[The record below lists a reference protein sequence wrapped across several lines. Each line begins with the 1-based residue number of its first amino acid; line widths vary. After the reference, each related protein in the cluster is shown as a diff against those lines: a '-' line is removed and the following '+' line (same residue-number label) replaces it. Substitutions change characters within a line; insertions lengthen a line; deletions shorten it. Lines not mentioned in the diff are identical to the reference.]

1 MVRPPTRCT
10 GFALG
15 GPTLYSRFA
24 SPTLNRT
31 KSGPLAVASAG
42 EIVHM
47 ADVEIMARR
56 LQVANLAPAD
66 AGRGVARL
74 PVKLMTELGLAEGD
88 VIAIS
93 GKRQTAARAIRPYG
107 DDEGLDIIRLDGLQ
121 RANAGIGSGE
131 FVEVKKAKSKP
142 ATRVVFAPAQN
153 NIRLQGSTEAL
164 KRSFLGHP
172 LTQGDTVATAGHQR
186 VNADMPEN
194 IRQLL
199 NAPAFALQEVRMTI
213 VTALP
218 KGIVHID
225 ADTQVELLAE
235 FTEKAGERRADV
247 TYDDLGGMVDAIDA
261 LREMVELPL
270 RHPELFQRLG
280 VDPPKGVLLHGPPG
294 TGKTRLARAVANESD
309 AQFFHIAGPEIMGSA
324 YGESEKKLR
333 ELFEQ
338 AAKAAPS
345 IVFIDEIDSIAPKRG
360 QVSGEAEKRLV
371 AQLLTLMDGLEP
383 RQNLVVIAATNRPEA
398 LDEALR
404 RPGRFDRE
412 IVVGV
417 PDETGRREILA
428 IHTRGMPLAEGV
440 NLDELAR
447 RTYGF
452 VGADLAALTRE
463 AALESVRRIMPKI
476 NLDEDAIPTEVLD
489 ALSVEAKDF
498 DNALKRVQ
506 PSAMREVMVQMP
518 NVGWDDIGGLDEA
531 RDKLREG
538 VELPLKHPEAFRRLG
553 IRPAKGFLLYGPP
566 GTGKTLLAKA
576 TARESEANFIATKS
590 SDLLSKWYGES
601 EQQIARLF
609 ARARQVAPTVIF
621 IDELDSLVPARG
633 GGLGEPQ
640 VTERVVNTILA
651 EMDGLEELN
660 NVVLIGATNRP
671 NLIDPALLRPGR
683 FDELVYVGTPD
694 TAGRRRILA
703 IHTKAMPLAKD
714 VDLEA
719 MARRTER
726 FTGAD
731 LEDLVRRAGLTAL
744 RRGLDAD
751 IVTMADFE
759 QALRETR
766 ASVTEEMLADYA
778 KIEQTLK
785 SDAVKPVGGI
795 GFVLPGMLQP
805 RPPNPERESEEP

>member
-1 MVRPPTRCT
+1 MATVDTLVRR
-10 GFALG
+10 
-15 GPTLYSRFA
+15 
-24 SPTLNRT
+24 
-31 KSGPLAVASAG
+31 V
-42 EIVHM
+42 
-47 ADVEIMARR
+47 
-56 LQVANLAPAD
+56 QVAHLPPID
-66 AGRGVARL
+66 SGHGVARL
-74 PVKLMTELGLAEGD
+74 PSQLMKELGLSEGD
-88 VIAIS
+88 VIEIV
-93 GKRQTAARAIRPYG
+93 GKRSTAARALGPYSE
-107 DDEGLDIIRLDGLQ
+107 DAGLDIIRLDGLQ
-121 RANAGIGSGE
+121 RANAGVGSGDH
-131 FVEVKKAKSKP
+131 VEVQKASSKP
-142 ATRVVFAPAQN
+142 ATKVVFAPAQN
-153 NIRLQGSTEAL
+153 NVRLHGSSQAL
-164 KRSFLGHP
+164 KRSFAGRP
-172 LTQGDTVATAGHQR
+172 FCEGDTVATAGHQR
-186 VNADMPEN
+186 VNADMPDH

-199 NAPAFALQEVRMTI
+199 NAPAFALQEVRLT
-213 VTALP
+213 VSSTTP

-225 ADTQVELLAE
+225 ANTQVELLPE
-235 FTEKAGERRADV
+235 FTDKKEGERRADV
-247 TYDDLGGMVDAIDA
+247 TYDDLGGMNDTIDA

-324 YGESEKKLR
+324 YGESEKRLR
-333 ELFEQ
+333 EIFEE
-338 AAKAAPS
+338 AAKNAPS
-345 IVFIDEIDSIAPKRG
+345 IIFIDEIDSIAPKRG
-360 QVSGEAEKRLV
+360 QVTGEAEKRLV

-398 LDEALR
+398 IDEALR

-412 IVVGV
+412 IVIGV
-417 PDETGRREILA
+417 PDERGRREILG
-428 IHTRGMPLAEGV
+428 IHTRGMPLADGV
-440 NLDELAR
+440 DIDELAR

-463 AALESVRRIMPKI
+463 AALEAVRRIMPKL
-476 NLDEDAIPTEVLD
+476 NLDDETIPTEVLD
-489 ALSVEAKDF
+489 ALSVEAHDF

-506 PSAMREVMVQMP
+506 PSAMREVMVQVP
-518 NVGWDDIGGLDEA
+518 NISWDDVGGLDEA

-576 TARESEANFIATKS
+576 AARESEANFIATKS

-633 GGLGEPQ
+633 AGFGEPQ

-683 FDELVYVGTPD
+683 FDELIYVGTPD
-694 TAGRRRILA
+694 TGGRRRILA
-703 IHTKAMPLAKD
+703 IHTKDMPLAKD
-714 VDLEA
+714 VDLESL
-719 MARRTER
+719 ARRTER

-744 RRGLDAD
+744 RRGLDSAQ
-751 IVTMADFE
+751 VTMADFE
-759 QALRETR
+759 TALTETR
-766 ASVTEEMLADYA
+766 ASVTEEMLTDYA
-778 KIEQTLK
+778 RIQETLK

-795 GFVLPGMLQP
+795 GFVLPGMLRP
-805 RPPNPERESEEP
+805 RTAGKGGPGSGEPPAGP